1 MIDLKIQNLSV
12 KDAGKGFARISSA
25 KMSELD
31 IEPLDIVEICG
42 QRKSAIKIMPMHSDA
57 NDDLDTIKIDGIT
70 RQNIQSTIND
80 KVTLKKIKLRTTSK
94 IVLAPLNLKSLLFLN
109 DTKILLT
116 KIDGHV
122 VTSGD
127 KLVVRLPGA
136 RSEEF
141 KVLLTSPS
149 LSSVISS
156 KTKIEIKRV
165 NSTKSNKK
173 ITTYD
178 DVGGLKGQLKNVK
191 DLVEL
196 PLKHPEIFSRLGIE
210 PPRGILLVGPPG
222 TGKTLLA
229 RAIAQECGV
238 NFKLVNGPEI
248 IRKFY
253 GESEALLRDI
263 FQNASENQ
271 PSIIFID
278 EIDALAPKRD
288 KVHGEVEKRI
298 VGQLLALM
306 DGLRDRGK
314 VIVLAATNMPNLID
328 SALRRPGRFDKE
340 IVLDP
345 PNSFGRR
352 EILEIHTR
360 GMPLNDNVD
369 LDSIAN
375 ITSGFVGADIEMLC
389 KDAALVSIQE
399 ITKKD
404 QIDYE
409 ILDSVTVSNEDFM
422 EALKNIQPSAIR
434 EIFVE
439 IPKVTWNEIGGLV
452 EVKKTLEKVVID
464 SIKNNK
470 NDVRMPKGIM
480 LYGPPGTGKTM
491 LAKALANISGMNF
504 ISVKGSEIIS
514 KYLGESEQLIRD
526 FFQKAKQ
533 VSPSILFFD
542 EIDSICSS
550 NFEKDST
557 FTTNH
562 RILSQFLLEIDG
574 FTDLGNVIVLAAT
587 NKINSIDKSL
597 LRSGRFDLLL
607 ETKNPEIHEL
617 KEILE
622 IKKDLKHIEFNFD
635 TSLDDLIKDFNGADI
650 DTMLNLAAQFSEGE
664 TLDYSYIERSINE
677 IKKRKTI

>member
-57 NDDLDTIKIDGIT
+57 NDDLDAIKIDGIT

-149 LSSVISS
+149 SSSVISS

-409 ILDSVTVSNEDFM
+409 ILDSITVSNEDFM

-557 FTTNH
+557 FTTNR

-635 TSLDDLIKDFNGADI
+635 ASLDDLIKDFNGADI